1 MLAANALYLSDIIR
15 GGIDSDDLCIRWL
28 LFRYG
33 QSKLAS
39 IFEIAVYE
47 EKMNIDEFGE
57 KFISSLVSK
66 AIKKGNPIYL
76 VGKSANELLGL
87 VIHKQM
93 EQTD

>member
-1 MLAANALYLSDIIR
+1 
-15 GGIDSDDLCIRWL
+15 
-28 LFRYG
+28 
-33 QSKLAS
+33 
-39 IFEIAVYE
+39 
-47 EKMNIDEFGE
+47 MNIDEFGE